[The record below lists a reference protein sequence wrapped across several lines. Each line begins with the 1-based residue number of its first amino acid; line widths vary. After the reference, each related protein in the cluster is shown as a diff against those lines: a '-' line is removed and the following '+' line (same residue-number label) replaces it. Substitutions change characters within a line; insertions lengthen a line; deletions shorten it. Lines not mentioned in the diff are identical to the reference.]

1 MDNFVIL
8 AIILSVILVTAIILK
23 VLHNN
28 DDTFDTLLRRRTER
42 ERVEKTRKE
51 LYKLYKDKI
60 LDSDI
65 AENKDNIRKA
75 DITEYKYNIED
86 FGHKNYNKEKTSH
99 VTGYWKKTGVSW
111 YRRINNDFNENS
123 EYNELLK
130 TAEWK
135 RRRED
140 VFIARGRRCMY
151 CGNGDNLDI
160 HHKYYFKYPDGE
172 FVKPWEY
179 NMDCYMVLCRDCHNR
194 VHDKYRIKSYYIRR
208 S

>member
-1 MDNFVIL
+1 MIHYCGGEPNEKG
-8 AIILSVILVTAIILK
+8 LK
-23 VLHNN
+23 
-28 DDTFDTLLRRRTER
+28 
-42 ERVEKTRKE
+42 KTRKE

-86 FGHKNYNKEKTSH
+86 LGHKNYNKEKTSH
-99 VTGYWKKTGVSW
+99 VTGYWKKTGVSG

-135 RRRED
+135 RRAGGRIYRQGTQVYVLRE
-140 VFIARGRRCMY
+140 RG
-151 CGNGDNLDI
+151 
-160 HHKYYFKYPDGE
+160 
-172 FVKPWEY
+172 
-179 NMDCYMVLCRDCHNR
+179 
-194 VHDKYRIKSYYIRR
+194 
-208 S
+208 